1 MTGDYSGRRFR
12 AVSLQPP
19 PRTQT
24 SITRPTP
31 SSTRT
36 KHHDTTTTP
45 TTTPTSLPQKSR
57 LSTTEHRGI
66 AHSVPVHKV
75 LTVNR
80 HDAGGCLT
88 SKGHQLPQR
97 WPARDAVVGVEAL
110 ATGAVRIPWVTRCTE
125 RVAVVPAQV
134 VQHRATCAT

>member
-1 MTGDYSGRRFR
+1 MTGDYSGRSFR
-12 AVSLQPP
+12 TVTTVAYTDVNHP
-19 PRTQT
+19 TN
-24 SITRPTP
+24 SIVHKNKTP
-31 SSTRT
+31 Q
-36 KHHDTTTTP
+36 HHDNTHDNTNITTTKITV
-45 TTTPTSLPQKSR
+45 KHER
-57 LSTTEHRGI
+57 LTI
-66 AHSVPVHKV
+66 DCHSVPVHKV

-110 ATGAVRIPWVTRCTE
+110 AAGAVRIPWVTRCTK